1 MSSGRY
7 SLKDSRA
14 FSPIG
19 QLYRIDLIDKYIK
32 GFEMRKFISSLAV
45 LLMASLFLTGVSRAQ
60 NVTTDILENA
70 QDYSDRWVTYGKNY
84 GAWRYMPDSQINR
97 DTVANLRPVWIKQN
111 GVTGGAY
118 EVTAL
123 VNDGR
128 MYLSTANSHL
138 IVVDPLSGDELW
150 RYDHDFEN
158 VDLCCGPHNRGVA
171 LHEDKVFWGTLDAH
185 LMAFD
190 AATGIQLWDV
200 EVGDHRESFSV
211 TGAPLVVK
219 DMVLIGVGGGE
230 FGIRGYVDA
239 YDVNTG
245 ERRWR
250 FYTTPAEGEPG
261 NETWLGDSW
270 KTGGAPTWVTG
281 TYDPETDWVFWGTGN
296 PWPDINNAVRA
307 GDNLYSNSVIAL
319 DADSGEL
326 QWYFQTSPRDE
337 FDHDSTSEPMII
349 EEMFEGEM
357 RKMIVQVSRN
367 GHVYGLDRMT
377 GDFLYAG
384 EYTRVNWAERDESGK
399 PVLKEELYE
408 PRDTMIFPG
417 LYGGKNWPP
426 ASYSPDTHMLYI
438 PTTEWGTRFIRR
450 EGEARAGV
458 MDLGGIPQFDTTG
471 TGWVVAFDML
481 SGDIAWQK
489 EMPGNFN
496 WAGTLATGGG
506 LVFSGAP
513 DGYIYAMNDE
523 TGEVLW
529 KFQTGSG
536 LYAPPTSFT
545 IDGKQ
550 YIGIASGTMNPA
562 SRAGVS
568 TGISPGN
575 YILFSL

>member
-1 MSSGRY
+1 MLLVSV
-7 SLKDSRA
+7 
-14 FSPIG
+14 
-19 QLYRIDLIDKYIK
+19 
-32 GFEMRKFISSLAV
+32 SLA
-45 LLMASLFLTGVSRAQ
+45 Q
-60 NVTTDILENA
+60 DVTTEILENA

-84 GAWRYMPDSQINR
+84 GAWRYMPDDQINR
-97 DTVANLRPVWIKQN
+97 DTVASLRPVWIKQN
-111 GVTGGAY
+111 GVTGGAF

-128 MYLSTANSHL
+128 MYLTTANSHL
-138 IVVDPLSGDELW
+138 IVVDPLTGEELW

-158 VDLCCGPHNRGVA
+158 VDLCCGPHNRGVG
-171 LHEDKVFWGTLDAH
+171 LYQDKVFWGTLDAH
-185 LMAFD
+185 LLAFD
-190 AATGIQLWDV
+190 AATGIQLWDA

-230 FGIRGYVDA
+230 FGIRGYIDA

-250 FYTTPAEGEPG
+250 FYTTPGEGEPG
-261 NETWLGDSW
+261 NETWEGDSW
-270 KTGGAPTWVTG
+270 RTGGAPTWVTG
-281 TYDPETDWVFWGTGN
+281 TYDPETDFVFWGTGN
-296 PWPDINNAVRA
+296 PWPDINNKVRA
-307 GDNLYSNSVIAL
+307 GDNLYSNSVVAL

-326 QWYFQTSPRDE
+326 RWYFQTSPRDE
-337 FDHDSTSEPMII
+337 FDHDSTSEPMLI
-349 EEMFEGEM
+349 EEMVNGEM
-357 RKMIVQVSRN
+357 RKLVVQVSRN
-367 GHVYGLDRMT
+367 GHVYALDRMT

-384 EYTRVNWAERDESGK
+384 EYTRVNWSERDETGK
-399 PVLKEELYE
+399 PVLKEEMYE
-408 PRDTMIFPG
+408 PRDSVVFPG

-438 PTTEWGTRFIRR
+438 PTTEWGTTFIRR
-450 EGEARAGV
+450 DSEGRPGT
-458 MDLGGIPQFDTTG
+458 MDLGGFPRFEPSG
-471 TGWVVAFDML
+471 TGYVVAFDML
-481 SGDIAWQK
+481 TGEIAWQQ
-489 EMPGNFN
+489 ETPGSFS

-513 DGYIYAMNDE
+513 DGYLRAYNDE

-529 KFQTGSG
+529 EFQTGSG

-550 YIGIASGTMNPA
+550 YIGIASGTRNP
-562 SRAGVS
+562 STRAGVA
-568 TGISPGN
+568 TGIATGN

>member
-1 MSSGRY
+1 MSKFSK
-7 SLKDSRA
+7 SL
-14 FSPIG
+14 
-19 QLYRIDLIDKYIK
+19 L
-32 GFEMRKFISSLAV
+32 V
-45 LLMASLFLTGVSRAQ
+45 LLGMGLFSSAATAQ
-60 NVTTDILENA
+60 NVTTEILENA

-84 GAWRYMPDSQINR
+84 GAWRYMPDAQINR

-128 MYLSTANSHL
+128 MYLTTANSHL
-138 IVVDPLSGDELW
+138 LVVDPLTGDELW

-158 VDLCCGPHNRGVA
+158 VDLCCGPHNRGVG

-185 LMAFD
+185 LLAFD
-190 AATGIQLWDV
+190 AATGIQLWDA

-230 FGIRGYVDA
+230 YGIRGYIDA

-270 KTGGAPTWVTG
+270 ETGGAPTWVTG
-281 TYDPETDWVFWGTGN
+281 TYDPETDMVFWGTGN

-307 GDNLYSNSVIAL
+307 GDNLYSNSVVAL
-319 DADSGEL
+319 DADSGDL
-326 QWYFQTSPRDE
+326 RWYFQTSPRDE

-349 EEMFEGEM
+349 EEMFNGQM

-367 GHVYGLDRMT
+367 GHVYALDRMN

-384 EYTRVNWAERDESGK
+384 EYTRVNWAERDERGK
-399 PVLKEELYE
+399 PVLKQELYE
-408 PRDTMIFPG
+408 PADTMVFPG

-450 EGEARAGV
+450 DGEGRPGT

-481 SGDIAWQK
+481 SGEIAWQK

-496 WAGTLATGGG
+496 WAGTLSTGGG

-513 DGYIYAMNDE
+513 DGHVYAMNDE

-536 LYAPPTSFT
+536 IYAPPTSFT

-550 YIGIASGTMNPA
+550 YLGVASGTRNPVT
-562 SRAGVS
+562 REGVA
-568 TGISPGN
+568 TGIATGN

>member
-1 MSSGRY
+1 MSKFSK
-7 SLKDSRA
+7 SL
-14 FSPIG
+14 
-19 QLYRIDLIDKYIK
+19 L
-32 GFEMRKFISSLAV
+32 V
-45 LLMASLFLTGVSRAQ
+45 LLSMGLFSSAATGQ
-60 NVTTDILENA
+60 NVTTEILENA

-84 GAWRYMPDSQINR
+84 GAWRYMPDAQINR

-128 MYLSTANSHL
+128 MYLTTANSHL
-138 IVVDPLSGDELW
+138 LVVDPLTGDELW

-158 VDLCCGPHNRGVA
+158 VDLCCGPHNRGVG

-185 LMAFD
+185 LLAFD
-190 AATGIQLWDV
+190 AATGIQLWDA

-230 FGIRGYVDA
+230 YGIRGYIDA

-281 TYDPETDWVFWGTGN
+281 TYDPETDMVFWGTGN

-307 GDNLYSNSVIAL
+307 GDNLYSNSVVAL
-319 DADSGEL
+319 DADSGDL
-326 QWYFQTSPRDE
+326 RWYFQTSPRDE

-349 EEMFEGEM
+349 EEMFNGQM

-367 GHVYGLDRMT
+367 GHVYALDRMN

-384 EYTRVNWAERDESGK
+384 EYTRVNWAERDERGK
-399 PVLKEELYE
+399 PVLKQELYE
-408 PRDTMIFPG
+408 PADTMVFPG

-450 EGEARAGV
+450 DGEGRPGT

-481 SGDIAWQK
+481 SGEIAWQK

-496 WAGTLATGGG
+496 WAGTLSTGGG

-513 DGYIYAMNDE
+513 DGHVYAMNDE

-536 LYAPPTSFT
+536 IYAPPTSFT

-550 YIGIASGTMNPA
+550 YLGVASGTRNPVT
-562 SRAGVS
+562 RAGVA
-568 TGISPGN
+568 TGIATGN

>member
-1 MSSGRY
+1 MSKFSK
-7 SLKDSRA
+7 SL
-14 FSPIG
+14 
-19 QLYRIDLIDKYIK
+19 L
-32 GFEMRKFISSLAV
+32 V
-45 LLMASLFLTGVSRAQ
+45 LLGMGLFSSAATAQ
-60 NVTTDILENA
+60 NVTTEILENA

-84 GAWRYMPDSQINR
+84 GAWRYMPDAQINR

-128 MYLSTANSHL
+128 MYLTTANSHL
-138 IVVDPLSGDELW
+138 LVVDPLTGDELW

-158 VDLCCGPHNRGVA
+158 VDLCCGPHNRGVG

-185 LMAFD
+185 LLAFD
-190 AATGIQLWDV
+190 VATGIQLWDA

-230 FGIRGYVDA
+230 YGIRGYIDA

-281 TYDPETDWVFWGTGN
+281 TYDPETDMVFWGTGN

-307 GDNLYSNSVIAL
+307 GDNLYSNSVVAL
-319 DADSGEL
+319 DADSGDL
-326 QWYFQTSPRDE
+326 RWYFQTSPRDE

-349 EEMFEGEM
+349 EEMFNGQM

-367 GHVYGLDRMT
+367 GHVYALDRMN

-384 EYTRVNWAERDESGK
+384 EYTRVNWAERDERGK
-399 PVLKEELYE
+399 PVLKQELYE
-408 PRDTMIFPG
+408 PADTMVFPG

-450 EGEARAGV
+450 DGEGRPGT

-481 SGDIAWQK
+481 SGEIAWQK

-496 WAGTLATGGG
+496 WAGTLSTGGG

-513 DGYIYAMNDE
+513 DGHVYAMNDE

-536 LYAPPTSFT
+536 IYAPPTSFT

-550 YIGIASGTMNPA
+550 YLGVASGTRNPVT
-562 SRAGVS
+562 RAGVA
-568 TGISPGN
+568 TGIATGN